1 MANTIVGFPDDG
13 NMVTVTLKT
22 TKGLDISVWLE
33 DDEIIVESNVPVSRE
48 LLFQLFPPWML
59 GLESDS

>member
-1 MANTIVGFPDDG
+1 
-13 NMVTVTLKT
+13 MVTVTLKT